1 MKLTQFE
8 LLSVG
13 LLVVYVAF
21 FSHPPPSHITNFLES
36 PVGHAVVLLGILYL
50 VSKVSFIV
58 GLFAAIAYLVTIRPA
73 FEYLDPKEQKP
84 TDKEQP
90 KASGVPS
97 PAITGMLASM
107 LSKQK
112 GDTRLPQTAGKDVKT
127 KPKEATP
134 PKPKDNAEHFTA
146 F

>member
-8 LLSVG
+8 LASVG
-13 LLVVYVAF
+13 LLVVYIAF
-21 FSHPPPSHITNFLES
+21 FSHPPPSHISNFLES
-36 PVGHAVVLLGILYL
+36 PIGHAVVLLGILYL
-50 VSKVSFIV
+50 AMKVSYV
-58 GLFAAIAYLVTIRPA
+58 VALFAGIAYMLTVRPA

-84 TDKEQP
+84 DQP
-90 KASGVPS
+90 KASGIPS

-112 GDTRLPQTAGKDVKT
+112 GDVRLPQKAGKDEKH
-127 KPKEATP
+127 KPKEAVP

>member
-8 LLSVG
+8 LASVG
-13 LLVVYVAF
+13 LLVVYTAF
-21 FSHPPPSHITNFLES
+21 FSHPPPSHISNFLES
-36 PVGHAVVLLGILYL
+36 PVGHAVILLGILYI
-50 VSKVSFIV
+50 VMKVSFVIA
-58 GLFAAIAYLVTIRPA
+58 LFAGIAYMVTARPS

-84 TDKEQP
+84 TEQP
-90 KASGVPS
+90 KATGIPS

-112 GDTRLPQTAGKDVKT
+112 GDIRLPQTAGKDMKT
-127 KPKEATP
+127 KPMESIP
-134 PKPKDNAEHFTA
+134 PKPKDNAEHFTS

>member
-8 LLSVG
+8 LASVG
-13 LLVVYVAF
+13 LLVVYIAF
-21 FSHPPPSHITNFLES
+21 FSHPPPSHISNFLES
-36 PVGHAVVLLGILYL
+36 PISHAVVLLGILYL
-50 VSKVSFIV
+50 AMKVSYV
-58 GLFAAIAYLVTIRPA
+58 VALFAGIAYMLTIRPA

-84 TDKEQP
+84 KEQP
-90 KASGVPS
+90 KASGIPS

-112 GDTRLPQTAGKDVKT
+112 GDTRLPQTAGKDST
-127 KPKEATP
+127 AKPKEAVP